1 MAETQIRFEDGLT
14 YERYMGDWS
23 RRAGAVFLD
32 WLAIP
37 SGLKWIDVGCGNG
50 AFTELIIER
59 CVPTEVVGI
68 DPSAAQ
74 LDFAR
79 KRPSTPLAKFDRG
92 DAMALPFS
100 EDAFDVAI
108 MALVIFLCPIPLK
121 VSRKWRGWCGRAAL
135 LRPMPGTYWAVV
147 SQWSRSVLNCGQW
160 GLNL

>member
-59 CVPTEVVGI
+59 CAPTEVVGI

-79 KRPSTPLAKFDRG
+79 KRASTPRAKFDRG

-100 EDAFDVAI
+100 GDTFDVAI

-121 VSRKWRGWCGRAAL
+121 VSRK
-135 LRPMPGTYWAVV
+135 
-147 SQWSRSVLNCGQW
+147 
-160 GLNL
+160 